1 MVVFAG
7 KRAMMQEKRIFK
19 RVPYTDNVLINGSIL
34 VKGIDISEGG
44 IYVHTGRKFA
54 IGDIVRISFRLAA
67 TDLDLMAQVMS
78 CQESIGMGLKFL
90 NLSPFARKA
99 ATDYIAESGEKTKT
113 TVLIVEDNEA
123 GRRMNKSKLV
133 LDGFGVMEAAN
144 GVEALK
150 ALQDSVPDL
159 IVLDLYMEGMDGF
172 KVLSFLRADERYK
185 NIPVMVLSARGEKAE
200 IEKAMAMGANAF
212 LVKMMTSP
220 IKLSEAVKK
229 MAGPA
234 KKG

>member
-1 MVVFAG
+1 MI
-7 KRAMMQEKRIFK
+7 QEKRVFK
-19 RVPYTDNVLINGSIL
+19 RVPFTDNVLINGSIL

-54 IGDIVRISFRLAA
+54 IGDIIRIGFRLGA
-67 TDLDLMAQVMS
+67 TDLDLMAQVMT
-78 CQESIGMGLKFL
+78 CQEAIGMGLQFL
-90 NLSPFARKA
+90 NLTPFTRK
-99 ATDYIAESGEKTKT
+99 TILDYIAVSGEKTKT

-123 GRRMNKSKLV
+123 SRRMNKSKLI
-133 LDGFGVMEAAN
+133 LDGFRVVEAAN
-144 GVEALK
+144 GIEALK
-150 ALQDSVPDL
+150 ALQNSVPDL

-172 KVLSFLRADERYK
+172 KVLSFLRADEKYR
-185 NIPVMVLSARGEKAE
+185 NIPVMVLSARGDKSE

-234 KKG
+234 RKG

>member
-1 MVVFAG
+1 MI
-7 KRAMMQEKRIFK
+7 QEKRIFK
-19 RVPYTDNVLINGSIL
+19 RVAYTDGVLINGLIL

-54 IGDIVRISFRLAA
+54 IGDIVRISFRLAE
-67 TDLDLMAQVMS
+67 TDLDLMAQVMT
-78 CQESIGMGLKFL
+78 CEESIGMGLQFL

-99 ATDYIAESGEKTKT
+99 VLDYIAGSGDKTRT
-113 TVLIVEDNEA
+113 TVLVVDDNDTN
-123 GRRMNKSKLV
+123 RRMNKSRLV
-133 LDGFGVMEAAN
+133 LDGFTVMEAAG

-150 ALQDSVPDL
+150 AIQDSVPGL
-159 IVLDLYMEGMDGF
+159 VVLDLYMEGMDGF
-172 KVLSFLRADERYK
+172 KVLSFMRADERYK

-220 IKLSEAVKK
+220 LKLSEAVKK
-229 MAGPA
+229 MIGPA

>member
-1 MVVFAG
+1 MI
-7 KRAMMQEKRIFK
+7 QEKRIFK
-19 RVPYTDNVLINGSIL
+19 RVSYTDNVLINSLIL

-54 IGDIVRISFRLAA
+54 IGDIVRIGFRLGA
-67 TDLDLMAQVMS
+67 TDLDLMAKVMT
-78 CQESIGMGLKFL
+78 CQESVGMGLQFL
-90 NLSPFARKA
+90 NLSPFTRK
-99 ATDYIAESGEKTKT
+99 TILDYIAVSGEKTKT

-123 GRRMNKSKLV
+123 SRRMNKSKLI

-144 GVEALK
+144 GIEALK
-150 ALQDSVPDL
+150 ALQNSIPDL

-172 KVLSFLRADERYK
+172 KVLSFLRADEKYR
-185 NIPVMVLSARGEKAE
+185 NIPVMVLSARGDKAE

-229 MAGPA
+229 MVGPA
-234 KKG
+234 GKG

>member
-1 MVVFAG
+1 MND
-7 KRAMMQEKRIFK
+7 MMQMKRVFK
-19 RVPYTDNVLINGSIL
+19 RVPYADNVLINGLIL

-44 IYVHTGRKFA
+44 MYVHTGRKFA
-54 IGDIVRISFRLAA
+54 TGDIIRISFRLAA
-67 TDLDLMAQVMS
+67 TDLDLMAQVMT

-99 ATDYIAESGEKTKT
+99 VTDYIAGSGEKTST
-113 TVLIVEDNEA
+113 TVLVVEDNETS
-123 GRRMNKSKLV
+123 RRMNKSKLV
-133 LDGFGVMEAAN
+133 LDGFAVMEASN
-144 GVEALK
+144 GIEALK
-150 ALQDSVPDL
+150 VIQESTPDL

-172 KVLSFLRADERYK
+172 KVLSFLKADERYRD
-185 NIPVMVLSARGEKAE
+185 IPVMVLSARGEKAE
-200 IEKAMAMGANAF
+200 IEKAIAMGANAF

-234 KKG
+234 RKG